1 MFLYINMF
9 LLLYIW
15 KQTCIFLNFFLDLHF
30 NSIICKSTMMTYYF
44 NNSCLKI
51 FSLLKIFHG
60 VEYLK
65 SLTKE
70 KE

>member
-1 MFLYINMF
+1 
-9 LLLYIW
+9 
-15 KQTCIFLNFFLDLHF
+15 
-30 NSIICKSTMMTYYF
+30 MMTYYF

-51 FSLLKIFHG
+51 LSHLKIFHG

-65 SLTKE
+65 SLNKE